1 MQSTSEPVTSVASVQ
16 AVLDRLVSAWERHD
30 AEAYGELFTEDAT
43 YITYIGTFYQGR
55 RDIVESHRTL
65 FAGFLKGTRLADEIL
80 DVRFYGPGVAVVNGR
95 GDTYKGK
102 RPAKLSKIQT
112 YTLVRDTDDGA
123 VGGTEGGEWRIAAFQ
138 NTKRKPLMEAVSYR
152 FAPGLAPAAER

>member
-1 MQSTSEPVTSVASVQ
+1 MQQPTSESIASATASVR
-16 AVLDRLVSAWERHD
+16 AVLDRLVAAWERHD

-43 YITYIGTFYQGR
+43 YITYVGTFYRGR
-55 RDIVESHRTL
+55 RDIVDSHHTL

-80 DVRFYGPGVAVVNGR
+80 DVRFHGPGTAVVNGR

-102 RPAKLSKIQT
+102 RPAKLTKIQT
-112 YTLVRDTDDGA
+112 YTLVRDAGEGADGQ
-123 VGGTEGGEWRIAAFQ
+123 WRIAAFQ

-152 FAPGLAPAAER
+152 FAPGLVPAAER

>member
-1 MQSTSEPVTSVASVQ
+1 MQSTSESVTSVQ
-16 AVLDRLVSAWERHD
+16 TVLSRLVTAWESHD

-43 YITYIGTFYQGR
+43 YITYVGTFYRGR

-80 DVRFYGPGVAVVNGR
+80 DIRFHGPGVAVVNGR

-102 RPAKLSKIQT
+102 RPQKLRKIQT
-112 YTLVRDTDDGA
+112 YTLVREEDGQ
-123 VGGTEGGEWRIAAFQ
+123 WRIAAFQ

-152 FAPGLAPAAER
+152 FAPGLVPAADR